1 MLSDPQS
8 SIIRAFGILNP
19 EGKGFAAGIPYPGIY
34 YISPDGVV
42 QKRFF
47 ESQYSDRFTP
57 NNIYA
62 EIFGGPLDFTPSAA
76 PIQAAHVTLKVS
88 QSDTVAGAGSRIKLM
103 VGIEPAAH
111 VHLYAPGA
119 EKNGYKVVSLQI
131 DPSADYRSE
140 AQAYPS
146 GKLLAFPELKE
157 TVPVYSEPT
166 LLGEDVVIAATKE
179 FNNSIGEGRVIHV
192 AGTLSYQACD
202 DHQCFLPAQQPVTW
216 DIHVQPFD
224 RVRVPD
230 ALQHK

>member
-1 MLSDPQS
+1 M
-8 SIIRAFGILNP
+8 
-19 EGKGFAAGIPYPGIY
+19 
-34 YISPDGVV
+34 
-42 QKRFF
+42 
-47 ESQYSDRFTP
+47 
-57 NNIYA
+57 
-62 EIFGGPLDFTPSAA
+62 
-76 PIQAAHVTLKVS
+76 TLKVS

-157 TVPVYSEPT
+157 IVPVYSEPT